1 VEVGRWPIRW
11 HRRNA
16 IEAACP
22 WPSLDRAECEIP
34 LAAPIMRTVAPL
46 SSGFGEG
53 HRVKTPARYLPL
65 KMLSI
70 FGGAARI

>member
-1 VEVGRWPIRW
+1 VDVEVGRWLIRW

-22 WPSLDRAECEIP
+22 WLSLDRAECEIP

-53 HRVKTPARYLPL
+53 QAIGATLRTPDVH
-65 KMLSI
+65 
-70 FGGAARI
+70 